1 MYYNNDQ
8 RLEGRKKSP
17 REENQ
22 HANTPTQSKPTFST
36 SDGADTKVRVVERG
50 LPQSWQVGKALQVLK
65 VGDAVIC
72 QSEALEVDQVLE
84 AGDASDL
91 VVLQPQFPQVTQ
103 AVQVLNLAWAGGL
116 RVGEEVAWGTSGAK
130 EGVGEEERWLAWVEK
145 SWERASRVERSRQL
159 PICLIRSASQAG

>member
-1 MYYNNDQ
+1 MEKSGHTMR

-17 REENQ
+17 KEADQ
-22 HANTPTQSKPTFST
+22 HTNTPTQSKPTFST
-36 SDGADTKVRVVERG
+36 SDGADAKVRVVERG
-50 LPQSWQVGKALQVLK
+50 LPQSWQVGKALQVLE

-103 AVQVLNLAWAGGL
+103 AVQVLNLAWAGG
-116 RVGEEVAWGTSGAK
+116 
-130 EGVGEEERWLAWVEK
+130 
-145 SWERASRVERSRQL
+145 
-159 PICLIRSASQAG
+159 